1 MCITMLIP
9 KLYRSVS
16 GKQYRS
22 FLWMML
28 AVYILGYLYCTVF
41 SREWGSGVTIEFRPF
56 MSIVRL
62 FDEPIEGGGKVVGL
76 FAWFM
81 SGAAPITGIILNLLY
96 YPLEYLENSAAVY
109 KFINDQTL
117 TYLNQGYTS
126 DEYTSDE
133 ISNMIKL
140 PEALEKNWYTR
151 QYYGTVAHN
160 SKAVYQTYM
169 G

>member
-1 MCITMLIP
+1 
-9 KLYRSVS
+9 
-16 GKQYRS
+16 
-22 FLWMML
+22 
-28 AVYILGYLYCTVF
+28 
-41 SREWGSGVTIEFRPF
+41 
-56 MSIVRL
+56 
-62 FDEPIEGGGKVVGL
+62 
-76 FAWFM
+76 M